1 MHFMM
6 FQIQASKFLKLRNAE
21 ELTKIK
27 HIINNVLEIPEEDF
41 PLDEAPV
48 RIGKFQENKII
59 RGMSVKL
66 VYKSYVALICA

>member
-6 FQIQASKFLKLRNAE
+6 FQIQASKFLKLWNAE

-27 HIINNVLEIPEEDF
+27 HIINNVLEISEEDF

-48 RIGKFQENKII
+48 RIGHFQENKII